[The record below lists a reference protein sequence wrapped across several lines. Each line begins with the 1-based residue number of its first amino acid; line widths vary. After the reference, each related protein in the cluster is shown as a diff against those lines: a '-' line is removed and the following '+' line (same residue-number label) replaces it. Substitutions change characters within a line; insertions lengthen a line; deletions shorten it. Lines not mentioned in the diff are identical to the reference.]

1 MAQSSAAS
9 WGCEAVT
16 AVQALRSCVE
26 VTWRCREQ
34 QAKHS
39 SLKVGMV
46 LQLGGAALLR
56 CGAGAYQSSGS
67 DQARCREM
75 EMQSSPITVA
85 LQGCFPG
92 LAPGFREQ
100 SGRGLGAPGAASLV
114 LCPQEL
120 PWVTGSTVLVPV
132 AFLDTGALE
141 IPISLDPGG
150 LFALT

>member
-9 WGCEAVT
+9 CGCEAVT
-16 AVQALRSCVE
+16 ALQALRSCVE

-34 QAKHS
+34 QAKHN
-39 SLKVGMV
+39 SLKV
-46 LQLGGAALLR
+46 LQLGGAALLW
-56 CGAGAYQSSGS
+56 CGAGADQSSGS

-75 EMQSSPITVA
+75 GMQSSPIPVA
-85 LQGCFPG
+85 QQGCFPG

-120 PWVTGSTVLVPV
+120 PR
-132 AFLDTGALE
+132 
-141 IPISLDPGG
+141 
-150 LFALT
+150 